1 VRPRLDLALEFNV
14 AEPFLGQ
21 ILTVPYNFA
30 PLDWA
35 FCTGQLLPV
44 SQNAALFSLL
54 GATYGGNGSQT
65 FGVPSMAGRVVVSA
79 QGSQFALGEAQG
91 AASVTLTNAQLPI
104 HNHPAVFASTTP
116 PATVNLNVSGTL
128 NSPVTVSGALQ
139 ATAGSGQDNDPQAGW
154 TLAAAT
160 GTTKLYAPTSAGAA
174 VPLAVISSTG
184 SVSGNFTAPASGT
197 VSIPVSG
204 NVSVGNAGSSL
215 PVPTMP
221 PYIALNNVIALS
233 GLFPSRQ

>member
-1 VRPRLDLALEFNV
+1 M

-30 PLDWA
+30 PRDWA

-54 GATYGGNGSQT
+54 GTTYGGNGSQT

-91 AASVTLTNAQLPI
+91 AASVTLDSSQLPL
-104 HNHPAVFASTTP
+104 HNHPAAFVSTTP
-116 PATVNLNVSGTL
+116 AANVSLNVSGTF

-139 ATAGSGQDNDPQAGW
+139 ATAGAGADNDPQAGW
-154 TLAAAT
+154 TLAAVS
-160 GTTKLYAPTSAGAA
+160 GSTKIYAPTSAGAA
-174 VPLAVISSTG
+174 VPLAPISSTG
-184 SVSGNFTAPASGT
+184 SVSGGFTTPASGT
-197 VSIPVSG
+197 VNVPVSG
-204 NVSVGNAGSSL
+204 TITVGNAGSSQ

-221 PYIALNNVIALS
+221 PYIALNNVIALQ
-233 GLFPSRQ
+233 GIFPMQP